1 MAVTST
7 DEFNKPPIREAWLQE
22 KARAPPQ
29 GNYKI
34 RLFTRVE
41 DEKRGKGGEAS
52 NGTHMVMGIAMVM
65 SGCED
70 ARGARESTQRATTVL
85 QMLDWT
91 LSTWSGSLLFS
102 ASTHVG
108 AVSVFY
114 ASDST
119 LRKVATVGL
128 NLVGWAGHAARGH
141 EGAGDQV
148 HKENKSGAQRV
159 LQDGIIRSPLG
170 LQQRGREPG
179 EPKRPKERVRED
191 KRE

>member
-7 DEFNKPPIREAWLQE
+7 DEFNKPQIREAWLQE

-41 DEKRGKGGEAS
+41 DEKWGNVGEAS
-52 NGTHMVMGIAMVM
+52 NETHMVMGIAMVM
-65 SGCED
+65 SGCKG
-70 ARGARESTQRATTVL
+70 ARGARGNQHKGRLYQTHPSTRSHPAHLSGWQGTVL
-85 QMLDWT
+85 EMLDLT

-119 LRKVATVGL
+119 LRKVATIGL
-128 NLVGWAGHAARGH
+128 NLVGWAGHAARGAR
-141 EGAGDQV
+141 GSRG
-148 HKENKSGAQRV
+148 S
-159 LQDGIIRSPLG
+159 SP
-170 LQQRGREPG
+170 
-179 EPKRPKERVRED
+179 
-191 KRE
+191 